1 MGGIGPDTG
10 RNVAGLRNA
19 VSFLLETRGVGLGRA
34 HLARRVETHVVAAE
48 AILQLA
54 AKDPGTFMQLSKQA
68 AIEASTSDRPIVIVA
83 HEHPEQREM
92 IFVDP
97 GTGADKPVTVTWLS
111 ALTID
116 PVLTRPRP
124 AGYLVGHDDVR
135 AIDAIKRA
143 GLTFQL
149 VSQAGMLAGNHVR
162 VIDAASGAKEVGR
175 GDDKGAGAII
185 KGAYALEKADI
196 AVMPNDV
203 FVPFDQALSGLAVAL
218 LEPESDAGLVANRL
232 VPAVKGQLLSISR
245 LDRAP

>member
-10 RNVAGLRNA
+10 RNIAGLRNA

-48 AILQLA
+48 AILRLA
-54 AKDPGTFMQLSKQA
+54 AEDPGTFMQLSKQA
-68 AIEASTSDRPIVIVA
+68 AIEASASEQPVVIVA
-83 HEHPEQREM
+83 HQHPEQREM

-97 GTGADKPVTVTWLS
+97 RTGADKPVTVTWLS
-111 ALTID
+111 ALRID
-116 PVLTRPRP
+116 PVLSRPRP
-124 AGYLVGHDDVR
+124 AGYLVSHDDVR

-149 VSQAGMLAGNHVR
+149 VAEAAMLPGDHFR
-162 VIDAASGAKEVGR
+162 VTDVASGAKEDGR
-175 GDDKGAGAII
+175 GDDKGAGAIM
-185 KGAYALEKADI
+185 KGTYALEKADI
-196 AVMPNDV
+196 ALTPNDV
-203 FVPFDQALSGLAVAL
+203 FVPFNQALSGLAVAL

-232 VPAVKGQLLSISR
+232 IPAVKGQLLSISR